1 MKDVDVSKLEIITY
15 PNTKLKMIAQPLD
28 IITGNTK
35 ALVEKMLE
43 IMYENN
49 GVGLAAPQ
57 LGVLQRIVVLD
68 PQIDDINEP
77 HILINPTIISHTDE
91 LTELKE
97 GCLSLPGLYL
107 DISRPNEIVVEYM
120 DINGE
125 IKKLEAADFLAKIIQ
140 HEIDHLNGKLII
152 DHLSSLKK
160 QLKIKEYHK
169 ILKENEEES
178 KEKAMN

>member
-1 MKDVDVSKLEIITY
+1 MQDIDVYKLEILKY
-15 PNTKLKMIAQPLD
+15 PNTKLKMISHTVD
-28 IITGNTK
+28 IISENTK
-35 ALVEKMLE
+35 ALVEKMFE

-57 LGVLQRIVVLD
+57 LGVLQRIIVLD
-68 PQIDDINEP
+68 PQTDEINTP
-77 HILINPTIISHTDE
+77 YVLINPTIISHADD

-120 DINGE
+120 DINSE
-125 IKKLEAADFLAKIIQ
+125 IQKLEATDFLAKIIQ

-160 QLKIKEYHK
+160 QLKIREYYK
-169 ILKENEEES
+169 ILKEKDEES